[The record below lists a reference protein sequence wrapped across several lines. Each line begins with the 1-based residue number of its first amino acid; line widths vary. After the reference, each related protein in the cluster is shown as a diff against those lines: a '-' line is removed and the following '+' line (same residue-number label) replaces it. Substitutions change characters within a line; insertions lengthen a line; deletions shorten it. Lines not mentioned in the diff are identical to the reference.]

1 VIFAWLRSLLTASL
15 LSHPFGKV
23 VLVVGVVF
31 ILLGVLRLFGFLP
44 ALRLNM
50 GTSHIENPLIV
61 GVVLILV
68 GAAVVAYALLR

>member
-1 VIFAWLRSLLTASL
+1 MISALLRPVVVANV

-61 GVVLILV
+61 GVVLIAV